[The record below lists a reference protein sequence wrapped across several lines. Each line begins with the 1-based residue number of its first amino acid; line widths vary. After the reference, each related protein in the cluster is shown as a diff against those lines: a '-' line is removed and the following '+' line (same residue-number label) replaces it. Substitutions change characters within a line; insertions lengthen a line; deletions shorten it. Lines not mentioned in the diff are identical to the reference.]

1 MTYRQHLIKNS
12 SSRLGTY
19 LLAIGT
25 CLIYFNPLN
34 INNEVFPYFLVAVF
48 FLNFSLRVFI
58 IGSMLLVAALAWLI
72 YDPNARSFIDAA
84 NLILMLVGC
93 GMFAKLE
100 RPNKLLVIKIF
111 STFLVFNCFIC
122 ILQFVSAD
130 FQSFTNTFFSA
141 EYRAS
146 VLDSVRA
153 RNGGVTGFGPE
164 PAYTATLIVGL
175 AMIVSAYKPKNLFII
190 FIVLLSLI
198 LLRSVSGFFYGF
210 IYLSFVLSRQG
221 THALYQVGRASLAI
235 IPLAVIFFYINFNQ
249 YDWIR
254 FGEISD
260 RMIKFFLIFME
271 SGSLLQAEEQFG
283 SNRLIG
289 VYYGFSKLH
298 FTSYET
304 GFSPAAALNFLTGT
318 ALTSVIISL
327 FLLLKRGRGFSY
339 LPCLLFVIICG
350 PKLMWPVFYFG
361 LFGTENI
368 KEVKIDEN

>member
-122 ILQFVSAD
+122 ILQFISH
-130 FQSFTNTFFSA
+130 
-141 EYRAS
+141 
-146 VLDSVRA
+146 
-153 RNGGVTGFGPE
+153 
-164 PAYTATLIVGL
+164 
-175 AMIVSAYKPKNLFII
+175 
-190 FIVLLSLI
+190 
-198 LLRSVSGFFYGF
+198 FY
-210 IYLSFVLSRQG
+210 Y
-221 THALYQVGRASLAI
+221 
-235 IPLAVIFFYINFNQ
+235 
-249 YDWIR
+249 
-254 FGEISD
+254 
-260 RMIKFFLIFME
+260 
-271 SGSLLQAEEQFG
+271 
-283 SNRLIG
+283 
-289 VYYGFSKLH
+289 
-298 FTSYET
+298 
-304 GFSPAAALNFLTGT
+304 
-318 ALTSVIISL
+318 
-327 FLLLKRGRGFSY
+327 
-339 LPCLLFVIICG
+339 
-350 PKLMWPVFYFG
+350 
-361 LFGTENI
+361 
-368 KEVKIDEN
+368 